1 MDGDS
6 ISIRRLEARD
16 ESSWRVL
23 WQGYLDFYRET
34 VSEEITKATFL
45 RLCDGSGGL
54 VGFVAV
60 DGKEGPIGIVHLV
73 FHSSTWF
80 TRPACYM
87 EDLFVARGARGFDV
101 ARRLI
106 ETVYAEADRRG
117 AEKVYWHTQ
126 EYNAPACSLYD
137 TLARRVSFVVYER

>member
-23 WQGYLDFYRET
+23 WRGYLDFYRET
-34 VSEEITKATFL
+34 VSEEITKATFS
-45 RLCDGSGGL
+45 RLCDGSGDL

-73 FHSSTWF
+73 FHS
-80 TRPACYM
+80 
-87 EDLFVARGARGFDV
+87 
-101 ARRLI
+101 
-106 ETVYAEADRRG
+106 
-117 AEKVYWHTQ
+117 
-126 EYNAPACSLYD
+126 
-137 TLARRVSFVVYER
+137 